1 VRYPSVRV
9 GDLDIQYELADYTS
23 PCSETP
29 PETFLLYH
37 GYARNM
43 EFWRTWVPLLAGDY
57 RVLRMDARGCGGT
70 TQPEDESTY
79 SFGQLARDAIGLM
92 DALGIDRVHW
102 VGESSG
108 GIVGLTAALNHP
120 DRLKTLTLCDTPFK
134 RSQNIQS
141 TYTLGEGTRAA
152 AFEKF
157 GVGGWCRQTL
167 SYRLDTRRASK
178 ALGEWYIREMD
189 KTPVSV
195 ANAHPQLIAAGR
207 QCEAGDHPNAS
218 RLCCEPRVRLQRQ
231 REPLVL
237 TADHL
242 ARRADCHGG
251 DFDVAADGGFALDEI
266 EPGRIQFN
274 CHDDVG
280 LFGGTAIGGG
290 KGFHR
295 HGRLGQW

>member
-1 VRYPSVRV
+1 MKV
-9 GDLDIQYELADYTS
+9 GDLDIHYELADYTAPWRES
-23 PCSETP
+23 P

-43 EFWRTWVPLLAGDY
+43 EFWRPWVPLLAGNY
-57 RVLRMDARGCGGT
+57 RVLRMDARGCGKT
-70 TQPEDESTY
+70 SRPADESTY
-79 SFGQLARDAIGLM
+79 TFEQLARDAIGLM

-178 ALGEWYIREMD
+178 ALGEWYIRAMD

-195 ANAHPQLIAAGR
+195 ANAMDRAVAAG
-207 QCEAGDHPNAS
+207 DMWP
-218 RLCCEPRVRLQRQ
+218 RLPEITTPT
-231 REPLVL
+231 LVL
-237 TADHL
+237 GGADSPIATA
-242 ARRADCHGG
+242 
-251 DFDVAADGGFALDEI
+251 E
-266 EPGRIQFN
+266 
-274 CHDDVG
+274 
-280 LFGGTAIGGG
+280 
-290 KGFHR
+290 HR
-295 HGRLGQW
+295 HAMRDRMPHAKLVTLEGYGHGVNLLAPERCVEEIRAFIRA